1 MLNSDPQ
8 DLMALYSLGLLSI
21 QENDYISAEKY
32 LERYLGTSSAQSTEN
47 RQELIQV
54 LFLLSQIAEE
64 QHRYDESLQWLSRIN
79 PDEDDEVALGVEI
92 RKAQIYAKKG
102 NVNRARKIITDL
114 LNENPYEREKL
125 LLTEAQILKEVK
137 RTKDAFNV
145 LKSGVAQFP
154 GRIPIFCTTMLWP
167 QRIWGNTGSWKNH

>member
-1 MLNSDPQ
+1 M
-8 DLMALYSLGLLSI
+8 
-21 QENDYISAEKY
+21 
-32 LERYLGTSSAQSTEN
+32 
-47 RQELIQV
+47 
-54 LFLLSQIAEE
+54 LSQIAEE

-79 PDEDDEVALGVEI
+79 PDEDDEVALGMEI

-114 LNENPYEREKL
+114 ANENPYEREKL

-154 GRIPIFCTTMLWP
+154 AEYQYSVRLCFGCRESGEVWAHGRIIETD
-167 QRIWGNTGSWKNH
+167 H